1 MGVDMSQF
9 LPRPAT
15 HTHVVASR
23 LGTPYDPLAF
33 DESYGAGGDR
43 EGSSTERYERWMAA
57 PQIYFADGAE
67 AVERLRPLGAKM
79 HGQASAAMLAAS
91 SPVCSE
97 YWAVNM
103 EDLSP
108 PSYSAFA

>member
-1 MGVDMSQF
+1 MPLCARAGEKQYFQIGPCFMFV
-9 LPRPAT
+9 
-15 HTHVVASR
+15 
-23 LGTPYDPLAF
+23 GIGPLAF

-57 PQIYFADGAE
+57 PQIYFADGAA
-67 AVERLRPLGAKM
+67 AVERLRPLGAKMLM